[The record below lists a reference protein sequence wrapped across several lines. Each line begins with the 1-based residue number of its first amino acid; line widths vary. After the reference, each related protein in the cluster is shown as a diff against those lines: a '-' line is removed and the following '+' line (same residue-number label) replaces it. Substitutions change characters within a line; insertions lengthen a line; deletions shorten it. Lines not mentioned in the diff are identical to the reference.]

1 MIKIWSMK
9 KNEEQAGRKKSK
21 VSAAQIRLQK
31 DLTQLELPPTIKIHF
46 PDPAKQ
52 VSFELYIVPDEGFF
66 KGGVYPFSVN
76 IPDAYPHEPPKIKC
90 TKKIYHPNI
99 DLDGNVCLNILR
111 EDWKPVLDLTAVMN
125 GLNFLFLEPNPDD
138 PLNKDAANEL
148 KQNREQFKKSVTRSM
163 AGGSVGS
170 VTFED
175 IRVQSF
181 TMPEFKPLSSLKNAD
196 IPDAK
201 KTPLPVT
208 QEANGDV
215 PMET

>member
-1 MIKIWSMK
+1 
-9 KNEEQAGRKKSK
+9 
-21 VSAAQIRLQK
+21 
-31 DLTQLELPPTIKIHF
+31 
-46 PDPAKQ
+46 
-52 VSFELYIVPDEGFF
+52 
-66 KGGVYPFSVN
+66 
-76 IPDAYPHEPPKIKC
+76 
-90 TKKIYHPNI
+90 
-99 DLDGNVCLNILR
+99 
-111 EDWKPVLDLTAVMN
+111 
-125 GLNFLFLEPNPDD
+125 
-138 PLNKDAANEL
+138 
-148 KQNREQFKKSVTRSM
+148 M